1 MASSL
6 SNLFDNLAEGIYEIK
21 CKGCNCFHEYE
32 SINQNLIKNKCL
44 SWNKNYSNKL
54 MKCQKRDS
62 KTDLSFLKMI
72 SINLFCY

>member
-21 CKGCNCFHEYE
+21 CKDCNCFHEYE

-44 SWNKNYSNKL
+44 SWNKNYSNEL